1 MKKTTFVKRLA
12 LLLTAALLL
21 PMAASGCQSAQDI
34 IKQRE
39 RADEVSK
46 QAEAYMLE
54 KYNRGFTVGKCEAAA
69 GDEYEGDYLITFNG
83 GIHAF
88 YDSDEELFYD
98 DRQSASI
105 NEQIMREIWL
115 PMFEDFHVLY
125 DNLTDQSQTFNMVY
139 YEKRGGT
146 ETKYSMYHELYEVS
160 AKYYGVHSKLFVNTE
175 NIIILPGSQKE
186 CMDVYARIN
195 ETIEAYFKGQKKG
208 DLNLY
213 AVTSELHS
221 KRDFSPAEVD
231 ETTQGC
237 MAHIHFGA
245 KRYCATPKFVKVTD
259 GLYGTVCC
267 LHNMSFYNELIELV
281 PVENSENVK
290 KSIVEKMDSQE
301 IGLIDKYTGK
311 KRDIDFGDAI
321 YTVRITKKINQSAWK
336 DVTLAFMMKDSDDP
350 IESYAEMNEQE
361 RGFFAYNMNG
371 KEFNATC
378 LCSPNSRS
386 VMFHYNVGDEVYFWF
401 GSQK

>member
-1 MKKTTFVKRLA
+1 MKKKTFVKRLA

-69 GDEYEGDYLITFNG
+69 GDEYEGDFLITFNG

-98 DRQSASI
+98 DRQSESI

-160 AKYYGVHSKLFVNTE
+160 ARYYGVHSKLFVNTE

-221 KRDFSPAEVD
+221 KRDVSVFWVNLRSKAASP
-231 ETTQGC
+231 
-237 MAHIHFGA
+237 
-245 KRYCATPKFVKVTD
+245 R
-259 GLYGTVCC
+259 L
-267 LHNMSFYNELIELV
+267 
-281 PVENSENVK
+281 NSV
-290 KSIVEKMDSQE
+290 S
-301 IGLIDKYTGK
+301 
-311 KRDIDFGDAI
+311 
-321 YTVRITKKINQSAWK
+321 
-336 DVTLAFMMKDSDDP
+336 
-350 IESYAEMNEQE
+350 
-361 RGFFAYNMNG
+361 
-371 KEFNATC
+371 
-378 LCSPNSRS
+378 SP
-386 VMFHYNVGDEVYFWF
+386 
-401 GSQK
+401 